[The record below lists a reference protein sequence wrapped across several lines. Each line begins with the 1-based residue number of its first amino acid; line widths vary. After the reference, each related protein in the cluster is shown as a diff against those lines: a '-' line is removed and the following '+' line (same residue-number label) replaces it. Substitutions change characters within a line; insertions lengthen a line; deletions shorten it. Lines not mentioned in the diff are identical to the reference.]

1 VKGATH
7 KVNLEKTKAKNNDK
21 TLQVTFL
28 SASKG
33 KI

>member
-1 VKGATH
+1 VKGAAG
-7 KVNLEKTKAKNNDK
+7 KVNLKSKDKNNDK

-28 SASKG
+28 SAKKG